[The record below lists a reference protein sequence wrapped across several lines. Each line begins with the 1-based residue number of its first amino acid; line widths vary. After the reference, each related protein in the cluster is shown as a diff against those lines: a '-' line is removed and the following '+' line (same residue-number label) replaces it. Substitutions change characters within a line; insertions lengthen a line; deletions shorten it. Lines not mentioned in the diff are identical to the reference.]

1 MPSNLESSRPG
12 FSRRDLLR
20 YSAAGLFAG
29 FATGWFPQLAACA
42 AEAAHSGAKHKS
54 CILLYMTGGASHIDT
69 FDPKPGNGEF
79 HAIPTAVPGIQV
91 CEHLPRLARQMRDIA
106 VIRSMSTSEGS
117 HARAKYLIHTG
128 YREGVGGV
136 VHPTLGSI
144 VSAKLGE
151 PEPEVTNFVRVTL
164 GKYGNLGSG
173 YLGPANAPLNVEDP
187 TRGVDNIKSADPL
200 AEFDRK
206 AALLD
211 ELDQSFIERNQA
223 LAAVAHREVYQSA
236 VRLMHSPKVKAF
248 DLTAEQP
255 SLRTAY
261 GTSRFAQACLL
272 ARRLVEV
279 GVPFIEID
287 LDGWDT
293 HKDNFPRVKNL
304 SAELDQ
310 GMSALLAD
318 LKSKGMLNSTLVVWM
333 GDFGR
338 TPDIKGTG
346 RGHWPRAWTTLLAG
360 AGLRTGQV
368 IGRTDRDG
376 AAVEERPVAA
386 NDFLATICKA
396 LGIDYTQDFHTRS
409 GRPMRIVMK
418 GEKLIDEL
426 FA

>member
-1 MPSNLESSRPG
+1 MTSHFSLSQHEM
-12 FSRRDLLR
+12 SRRELLR
-20 YSAAGLFAG
+20 LSAAGLLAG
-29 FATGWFPQLAACA
+29 SATGWFPQLAACA
-42 AEAAHSGAKHKS
+42 AEAAHSGVKHKS

-79 HAIPTAVPGIQV
+79 RAIPTAASGIQIS
-91 CEHLPRLARQMRDIA
+91 EHLPRLARQMNDIA
-106 VIRSMSTSEGS
+106 VIRSMLTSEGS

-164 GKYGNLGSG
+164 GKFSSLGSG
-173 YLGPANAPLNVEDP
+173 YLGPVNAPLNVDDP
-187 TRGVDNIKSADPL
+187 TRGVENIKSTEPL
-200 AEFDRK
+200 AAFDRK
-206 AALLD
+206 VALLD
-211 ELDQSFIERNQA
+211 DLDQGFIERNKA
-223 LAAVAHREVYQSA
+223 TTATAHREVYQSA

-261 GTSRFAQACLL
+261 GTSRFSQACLL

-318 LKSKGMLNSTLVVWM
+318 LKSKGMLDSTLIVWM

-346 RGHWPRAWTTLLAG
+346 RGHWPKAWTTLLAG
-360 AGLRTGQV
+360 AGLKTGQV
-368 IGRTDRDG
+368 IGRTDRNG
-376 AAVEERPVAA
+376 AAVEDRPVAA

-396 LGIDYTQDFHTRS
+396 VNIDYTEDFHTRS
-409 GRPMRIVMK
+409 GRPLRIVMK
-418 GEKLIDEL
+418 NEKPINEL
-426 FA
+426 FG